1 MRLTMKE
8 KNLKYYES
16 NAVDDYSKT
25 PISVLRYI
33 NELEGVCNVQ
43 KKLIELLESQVE
55 NISAMSKIELG
66 DDVLAKYNALK
77 GVLNEKN

>member
-1 MRLTMKE
+1 MKE

-33 NELEGVCNVQ
+33 NELEQVCSVQ
-43 KKLIELLESQVE
+43 KKLIDLLESQVE

-66 DDVLAKYNALK
+66 DDVIIKYKALK
-77 GVLNEKN
+77 SVLNEKN